1 MFTISVVIPVFNRAN
16 VIRRALDSVLAQTL
30 PPHEIIVVD
39 DGSTDGTADIV
50 AAHYP
55 SVTLIRQTNQGLPV
69 ARNVGIARATELIM
83 TGRPV
88 TAREAMELGLVNQ
101 VVPLQ
106 DLSQAAKEMAI
117 RFTKMPG

>member
-1 MFTISVVIPVFNRAN
+1 
-16 VIRRALDSVLAQTL
+16 LDSVLAQTL

-69 ARNVGIARATELIM
+69 ARNVGIARATGDLIALLDSDDCWLPEKLRLQAEVF
-83 TGRPV
+83 TQNPQ
-88 TAREAMELGLVNQ
+88 LGLVATQKYKN
-101 VVPLQ
+101 L
-106 DLSQAAKEMAI
+106 AKNL
-117 RFTKMPG
+117 